1 MPASAGD
8 AAQRAYE
15 AVTMH
20 LSLARS
26 CGADAYERAKSE
38 AQETLDAGG
47 YTQGT
52 AADLIAMIEATA
64 AVASLGQQGRGGKE
78 RRGKRQ
84 RKGERANHGDL
95 RVLGA
100 A

>member
-64 AVASLGQQGRGGKE
+64 AVSFPASYCRDELQDIEWNLPALRE
-78 RRGKRQ
+78 
-84 RKGERANHGDL
+84 DL
-95 RVLGA
+95 ARSG
-100 A
+100 